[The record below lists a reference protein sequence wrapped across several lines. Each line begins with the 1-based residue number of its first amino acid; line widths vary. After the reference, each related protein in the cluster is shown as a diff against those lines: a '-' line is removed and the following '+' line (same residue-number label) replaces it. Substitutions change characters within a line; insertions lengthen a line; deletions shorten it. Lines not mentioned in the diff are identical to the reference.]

1 MVVHEKNRSTF
12 MSALPYGLTMFSCHL
27 FATRYTNA
35 AINPARA
42 FASSVVARNFTRDH
56 WIYWLGY
63 VLLSCHFEA
72 EDWKGENIHA
82 TEIEKRV

>member
-12 MSALPYGLTMFSCHL
+12 MFALPYGFAIFSCHL

-42 FASSVVARNFTRDH
+42 FATSVAARSFSPSH
-56 WIYWLGY
+56 WIFWFG
-63 VLLSCHFEA
+63 
-72 EDWKGENIHA
+72 
-82 TEIEKRV
+82 